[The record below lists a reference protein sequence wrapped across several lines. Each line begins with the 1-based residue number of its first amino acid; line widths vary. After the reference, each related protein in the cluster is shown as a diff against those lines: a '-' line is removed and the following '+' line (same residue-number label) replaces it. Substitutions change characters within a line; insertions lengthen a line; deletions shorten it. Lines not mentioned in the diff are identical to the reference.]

1 MSDIILASSKHKKD
15 VNCYGWD
22 ILVLVAKDTY

>member
-1 MSDIILASSKHKKD
+1 MCLILASSKYKKG

-22 ILVLVAKDTY
+22 IFALVAKDTY